1 MIWAYVL
8 ENQGVAD
15 DRSNQPI
22 FQLINQL
29 QIEDDYLIF
38 DNDIKRPELL
48 MLLDRIEDNDRLII
62 RSAEDLADTLSDLVD
77 ILGKLTDKKISL
89 CSCKEPFL
97 SGEDYLDYLNGYVEL
112 YVYYSKKKKEI
123 GYQQAVAEGR
133 VGRPATSKDV
143 EQAIA
148 MHKSGNF
155 MIAQIEAI
163 TGVSKSTLY
172 RYLNKTD

>member
-1 MIWAYVL
+1 MIWAYVF
-8 ENQGVAD
+8 ENQGAED
-15 DRSNQPI
+15 NRSNQPI

-29 QIEDDYLIF
+29 QINDDYLIF
-38 DNDIKRPELL
+38 DKEISRPELL
-48 MLLDRIEDNDRLII
+48 MLLDGIEENDKLII
-62 RSAEDLADTLSDLVD
+62 RSAEDLADTLGGLVEV
-77 ILGKLTDKKISL
+77 LKKLTNKKVTI

-133 VGRPATSKDV
+133 VGRPVTNKNV
-143 EQAIA
+143 EQAIS
-148 MHKSGNF
+148 MHQSGNF
-155 MIAQIEAI
+155 KIAQIEAI

-172 RYLNKTD
+172 RYLNKPD